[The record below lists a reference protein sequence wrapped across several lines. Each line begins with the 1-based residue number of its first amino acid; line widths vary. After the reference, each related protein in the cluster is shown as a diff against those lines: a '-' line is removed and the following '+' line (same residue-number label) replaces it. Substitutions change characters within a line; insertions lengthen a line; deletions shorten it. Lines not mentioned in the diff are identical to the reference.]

1 MTNIELTAGEQ
12 QELTTLLCRLI
23 QFPSENPPGN
33 EKAVA
38 LFIAE
43 VLRAE
48 GFDVD
53 IQEVTAD
60 RPNVIARLNGQQ
72 PGKRLIL
79 NGHSDVVPCGEGW
92 SVDPFAAVI
101 DGDRIIGRGAADM
114 KSGVAAMMF
123 AAILMKRRQ
132 YAFNGEIV
140 LLFNVDEERINL
152 GMEHFVAQGVKAD
165 YAIIGEPTSLEIC
178 VAHKGVSRTRL
189 TTHGTAGHAAKTRN
203 PDSAIDKMAGLLPE
217 LLEECRRV
225 KLKHHELLGNASM
238 LVTTI
243 NGGSAPNIVPQSC
256 SIEIDRRVL
265 PGERRNEINDSLQ
278 RALHGIGLNPQ
289 QDYSLENYL
298 FIPASAIE
306 ESHPLVEAACQ
317 VVDSITGA
325 ARKTIFDATC
335 EAPFFSV
342 GCQIPTII
350 MGPGDLAQAH
360 VKDEYVKIEE
370 LHQAAQIYTSLALYL
385 LK

>member
-1 MTNIELTAGEQ
+1 MTNIELTAGER

-48 GFDVD
+48 GIDVD
-53 IQEVTAD
+53 IQEVVAD
-60 RPNVIARLNGQQ
+60 RPNVIARLKGQQ
-72 PGKRLIL
+72 HGKRLIL

-123 AAILMKRRQ
+123 AAILIKRRQ

-317 VVDSITGA
+317 VVDLVTGA

>member
-1 MTNIELTAGEQ
+1 MIDIKLTADER
-12 QELTTLLCRLI
+12 QELVTLLCSLI

-38 LFIAE
+38 LFIAD
-43 VLRAE
+43 VLRGE
-48 GFDVD
+48 GIEVD
-53 IQEVTAD
+53 IQEAVAD
-60 RPNVIARLNGQQ
+60 RPNVIARLKGQQ

-79 NGHSDVVPCGEGW
+79 NVHSDVVPCGSGW

-101 DGDRIIGRGAADM
+101 DGERIIGRGAADM
-114 KSGVAAMMF
+114 KSGVAAMMY
-123 AAILMKRRQ
+123 AAILIKRRR
-132 YAFNGEIV
+132 YAFSGEIV

-152 GMEHFVAQGVKAD
+152 GMEHFVAQGVEAD

-203 PDSAIDKMAGLLPE
+203 PDSAINKMAVLLPG

-225 KLKHHELLGNASM
+225 KQKHHPLLGNASM

-256 SIEIDRRVL
+256 VIEIDRRVL
-265 PGERRNEINDSLQ
+265 PEERRNEINDSLQ
-278 RALHGIGLNPQ
+278 IALAESGLKPQ
-289 QDYSLENYL
+289 QDYSLDNYL
-298 FIPASAIE
+298 FIPASAFE
-306 ESHPLVEAACQ
+306 ESHPLVEAAFQ
-317 VVDSITGA
+317 AVDALTGA
-325 ARKTIFDATC
+325 AKKTIFDATC

-350 MGPGDLAQAH
+350 LGPGDLAQAH

-370 LHQAAQIYTSLALYL
+370 LHQAAQIYTSLALHL

>member
-1 MTNIELTAGEQ
+1 MNNIELTAGER

-48 GFDVD
+48 GIDVD
-53 IQEVTAD
+53 IQEVVAE
-60 RPNVIARLNGQQ
+60 RPNVIACLKGQQ

-123 AAILMKRRQ
+123 AAILIKRRQ

-165 YAIIGEPTSLEIC
+165 YAIIGEPTSLDIC

-203 PDSAIDKMAGLLPE
+203 PDSAINKMAGLLPE

-278 RALHGIGLNPQ
+278 MALHGIGLNPK

-317 VVDSITGA
+317 VVNSVTGA

-342 GCQIPTII
+342 WCQIPTII

-370 LHQAAQIYTSLALYL
+370 LHQAAQIYTSLVLYL

>member
-1 MTNIELTAGEQ
+1 MIDIKLTADER
-12 QELTTLLCRLI
+12 QELVTLLCSLI

-38 LFIAE
+38 LFIAD
-43 VLRAE
+43 VLRGE
-48 GFDVD
+48 GIEVD
-53 IQEVTAD
+53 IQEAVAD
-60 RPNVIARLNGQQ
+60 RPNVIARLKGQQ

-79 NGHSDVVPCGEGW
+79 NGHSDVVPCGSGW

-101 DGDRIIGRGAADM
+101 DGERIIGRGAADM
-114 KSGVAAMMF
+114 KSGVAAMMY
-123 AAILMKRRQ
+123 AAILIKRRR
-132 YAFNGEIV
+132 YAFSGEIV

-152 GMEHFVAQGVKAD
+152 GMEHFVAQGVEAD

-203 PDSAIDKMAGLLPE
+203 PDSAINKMAVLLPG

-225 KLKHHELLGNASM
+225 KQKHHPLLGNASM

-256 SIEIDRRVL
+256 VIEIDRRVL
-265 PGERRNEINDSLQ
+265 PEERRNEINDSLQ
-278 RALHGIGLNPQ
+278 IALAESGLKPQ
-289 QDYSLENYL
+289 QDYSLDNYL

-306 ESHPLVEAACQ
+306 ESHPLVEAAFQ
-317 VVDSITGA
+317 AVDALTGA
-325 ARKTIFDATC
+325 AKKTIFDATC

-350 MGPGDLAQAH
+350 LGPGDLAQAH

-370 LHQAAQIYTSLALYL
+370 LHQAAQIYTSLALHL

>member
-1 MTNIELTAGEQ
+1 MTNIELTAGER

-23 QFPSENPPGN
+23 KFPSENPPGN

-48 GFDVD
+48 GIDVD
-53 IQEVTAD
+53 IQEVAAD
-60 RPNVIARLNGQQ
+60 RPNVIARLKGQQ

-123 AAILMKRRQ
+123 AAILIKRRQ

-278 RALHGIGLNPQ
+278 RALHGIGLNQQ

-317 VVDSITGA
+317 VVDSVTGA

>member
-1 MTNIELTAGEQ
+1 MIDIKLTADER
-12 QELTTLLCRLI
+12 QELVTLLCSLI

-38 LFIAE
+38 LFIAD
-43 VLRAE
+43 VLRGE
-48 GFDVD
+48 GIEVE
-53 IQEVTAD
+53 IQEAVAD
-60 RPNVIARLNGQQ
+60 RPNIIARLKGQQ

-79 NGHSDVVPCGEGW
+79 NGHSDVVPCGSGW

-101 DGDRIIGRGAADM
+101 DGERIIGRGAADM
-114 KSGVAAMMF
+114 KSGVAAMMY
-123 AAILMKRRQ
+123 AAILIKRRR
-132 YAFNGEIV
+132 YAFSGEIV

-152 GMEHFVAQGVKAD
+152 GMEHFVAQGVEAD

-203 PDSAIDKMAGLLPE
+203 PDSAIDKMAALLPG

-225 KLKHHELLGNASM
+225 KQKHHPLLGNASM

-256 SIEIDRRVL
+256 VIEIDRRVL
-265 PGERRNEINDSLQ
+265 PEERRNEINDSLQ
-278 RALHGIGLNPQ
+278 IALAESGLKPQ
-289 QDYSLENYL
+289 QDYSLDNYL

-306 ESHPLVEAACQ
+306 ESHPLVEAAFQ
-317 VVDSITGA
+317 AVDALTGA
-325 ARKTIFDATC
+325 AKKTIFDATC

-350 MGPGDLAQAH
+350 LGPGDLAQAH

-370 LHQAAQIYTSLALYL
+370 LHQATQIYTSLALHL